1 MDLVSEI
8 ADATYGILQWCDT
21 PGAVTEIVES
31 FERPN
36 PYELADKGCHWV
48 PAFMPIPGKIL
59 EIVTEYFLFGKLYY
73 LVKVE
78 LQGNFEKKDG
88 IGYTLIRG
96 PL

>member
-1 MDLVSEI
+1 MGSEMCI
-8 ADATYGILQWCDT
+8 RD
-21 PGAVTEIVES
+21 
-31 FERPN
+31 R
-36 PYELADKGCHWV
+36 DKGCHWV

-59 EIVTEYFLFGKLYY
+59 EVVTEYFLFGKLYY